1 MVPTPPSVMV
11 SVLATALVREI
22 VPLTLYWLVA
32 DRHSKGVMARAKAGT
47 AGVTE
52 QEAGAVYVRLVGL

>member
-1 MVPTPPSVMV
+1 MFTLPSEMV

-32 DRHSKGVMARAKAGT
+32 DKHSVGVMLKASTG
-47 AGVTE
+47 AGATE
-52 QEAGAVYVRLVGL
+52 QEAGAV